1 MKHLKDDAASS
12 PTVRTSS
19 FILEGQ
25 FLGFVLE
32 GSKLKYLRMALADS
46 ELEIKLSKQSRASL
60 GTVIHPQDWIQ
71 VYGAEI
77 CDRHSQNCKL
87 KAYQINRIS
96 SQVENHSASFPEV
109 VQTTIDK
116 EAETLIQNQHNSVS
130 AFKILVCQKSGCQK
144 KGAKQQQQRLK
155 TALQERGLSDRV
167 TFESTGCLGKCSM
180 APNTMLM
187 PGKKRLSGMS
197 TGAIVDLIR

>member
-1 MKHLKDDAASS
+1 MKHLKADAASS
-12 PTVRTSS
+12 PTVRTSP

-32 GSKLKYLRMALADS
+32 GSKLKYLRMSLADS
-46 ELEIKLSKQSRASL
+46 ELEIKLSKQSRASV

-71 VYGAEI
+71 VYGEEV
-77 CDRHSQNCKL
+77 CDRTTQTCKL
-87 KAYQINRIS
+87 KAYQITRIS
-96 SQVENHSASFPEV
+96 NQLESHSASLPEV
-109 VQTTIDK
+109 VQTTIGA
-116 EAETLIQNQHNSVS
+116 EAEALSQNQRNSVS

-197 TGAIVDLIR
+197 AKAIVDLLS